1 MNLKKNITGIPMLMA
16 LQFIKPYI
24 ASGKVKISEQLKF
37 DEIIQSNENIGGNL
51 HMLIAMLLENITN
64 SEACQMQITLSSKD
78 IIAIQSLT
86 NPNQM
91 VMLEQLPTCK
101 VSLEITFTEENTAK
115 VYAAINSPDET
126 ILPNVSISFGFT
138 PGEIGTWIDMIHREN
153 IELLVRKFLI
163 KKTTDAWRP
172 KEDLSNF
179 NSLEEAE
186 QRKIAESVEK
196 QYVAFFEETTKKFEN
211 FCIDGMLENFK
222 QAITNFMSSIENMK
236 LSHFIVDINID
247 INQQLDVVIDYYKK
261 Q

>member
-64 SEACQMQITLSSKD
+64 SQACQMQITLSSKD

-101 VSLEITFTEENTAK
+101 VSLAIVFAEENTVK
-115 VYAAINSPDET
+115 VDVAISSPDET
-126 ILPNVSISFGFT
+126 VLPNVSISFGFT
-138 PGEIGTWIDMIHREN
+138 PGEIGTWIDMTHREN
-153 IELLVRKFLI
+153 IELLTRKFLI
-163 KKTTDAWRP
+163 KKSTDAWRP
-172 KEDLSNF
+172 EEDLSNF
-179 NSLEEAE
+179 NSLGEED
-186 QRKIAESVEK
+186 QKKIAQSVEK
-196 QYVAFFEETTKKFEN
+196 QYVEFFQETTKKFEN
-211 FCIDGMLENFK
+211 FCIDGMLEKFK
-222 QAITNFMSSIENMK
+222 QAIVNFMNSIESMK
-236 LSHFIVDINID
+236 LSHFLVDIQID
-247 INQQLDVVIDYYKK
+247 INQQLEVVIDYKK